1 MWKKALFLALVLA
14 VGFGIGYYGITEAHH
29 HHGPRPG
36 IDKPYDPPKYYSQT
50 EISWA
55 DSPSEFALKDL
66 AAQGG
71 NVYDYTRHLKS
82 ILYGTKFQA
91 WLQNL
96 LQQVGISKKNTE
108 FWPEMSADETIRILE
123 EIQKKQNDHSILP
136 DVEDNSHMLNAENIT
151 DEELDPG
158 DYSLE
163 KKYRY
168 LHNSYLGIATDNQ
181 ESMKNLKNIMDATAY
196 ATELSDEA
204 AGDVQQQQTK
214 NYLDAVRLSAY
225 NEFGNGLNRL
235 TTLRALQQQKEDDET
250 AWESLVHEATVTT
263 PLATYNNERT
273 YEDAERWSG
282 LKRTKVKTP
291 DF

>member
-1 MWKKALFLALVLA
+1 MWKKAIFLALVLA
-14 VGFGIGYYGITEAHH
+14 VGFGIGYYGITEAR

-55 DSPSEFALKDL
+55 DSPSPFALKDL

-71 NVYDYTRHLKS
+71 NVYDYTRHMKS
-82 ILYGTKFQA
+82 ILYGTKFQV

-96 LQQVGISKKNTE
+96 LQRVGILEKHTE
-108 FWPEMSADETIRILE
+108 FWPEMSQDETIRILE

-136 DVEDNSHMLNAENIT
+136 DIEDNSHMLNAENISN
-151 DEELDPG
+151 EELNPD

-163 KKYRY
+163 KKYLY
-168 LHNSYLGIATDNQ
+168 LHTSYLDIATGSQ
-181 ESMKNLKNIMDATAY
+181 ESMKNLRNIMDAADY
-196 ATELSDEA
+196 AAELSDEA
-204 AGDVQQQQTK
+204 AGDVQQEQTK

-225 NEFGNGLNRL
+225 NELGNGFNRL
-235 TTLRALQQQKEDDET
+235 TTLRALQQQKEEDET
-250 AWESLVHEATVTT
+250 AWESLVHQNTVTR
-263 PLATYNNERT
+263 PPETYNNERT
-273 YEDAERWSG
+273 YEDAEKWSG
-282 LKRTKVKTP
+282 FKRTKVKTP